1 MIFFVL
7 CLFHIFYY
15 VHPIKE
21 ISLDNFQ
28 PFLFTNLQYVI
39 FLRTYRLH
47 AVGVFNIFILKQ
59 FKTVGEREKRQG
71 LPWSYKCPRDPMPAL
86 LQCTQVRRL

>member
-1 MIFFVL
+1 MHL

-59 FKTVGEREKRQG
+59 FKTVGEREKAR
-71 LPWSYKCPRDPMPAL
+71 SPME
-86 LQCTQVRRL
+86 LQMS

>member
-1 MIFFVL
+1 MFYKDKNRRFSVIHFPQVHL

-21 ISLDNFQ
+21 ISLDDFQ

-59 FKTVGEREKRQG
+59 FKTVGEREKAR
-71 LPWSYKCPRDPMPAL
+71 SPME
-86 LQCTQVRRL
+86 LQMS